1 MMNFDTKLGNFFKTN
16 NYTPQIIKK
25 VLLTLVIVYAIYV
38 YYYGISYII
47 SSIINIIVISVVNI
61 FVKFLHYKIIKKEEG
76 IFSIILNDYTLVNGI
91 ILAIILPRSISISIT
106 IGITLFSSI
115 LLLIL
120 EEFVDIKI
128 NYVAFTFLLFI
139 ISLNLIININ
149 QEINIFIILI
159 FIMINAFLSI
169 NDCIKIDITLRYI
182 LGIIVLITLYSCI
195 NDFNVLNNLK
205 NIFLLPNLVFA
216 TYIINDN
223 KTTPVI
229 PISKIIYVI
238 VITVSSILSITN
250 KKIYIVLVSIVLYNV
265 LSQIIDNIVLKMNKM
280 KK

>member
-265 LSQIIDNIVLKMNKM
+265 LSQIIDNIVLKMKKM

>member
-1 MMNFDTKLGNFFKTN
+1 MNFDTKLGNFFKTN